1 MGNPSKKR
9 AKQDSNRA
17 KQDSNSSL
25 KKLKVDN
32 ESTSLLPFTVSPGTR
47 VMILFNSFF

>member
-1 MGNPSKKR
+1 MGNPPKKR
-9 AKQDSNRA
+9 AKQDSN
-17 KQDSNSSL
+17 SL